1 MSQHLAETMDS
12 PTDERPS
19 APSESTAVSQPV
31 SVLHR
36 IFIGPHGPRAGW
48 RLLVYVVLGYLV
60 SLATSFIVGPYIGDL
75 SPGGFPRP
83 RLFLLLESQRLIVV
97 ILPAI
102 VMARLEKRPFGAY
115 GLPYIRAFGR
125 LFLTGVMWGFTA
137 ITVLLLIMRSAGL
150 FYFGS
155 LAIHGTRLIKFAVFW
170 GVLFLIVAFAEE
182 FMSRGYSQFTLA
194 QGIGFWPAALLLS
207 AAFGAIHLGN
217 QGESWVGAL
226 AAACIGLFWCLT
238 LKRTGNLWF
247 AVGMH
252 MAWDWSETFFYSVP
266 DSGLLAPGHLLNSS
280 FHGSAWLTGGS
291 VGPEGSLLVFL
302 IVAGM
307 WIIFDRLHPNS
318 NPPLNPVD
326 SRNTT
331 V

>member
-1 MSQHLAETMDS
+1 MSQHLAETMNR
-12 PTDERPS
+12 PTDEQPS
-19 APSESTAVSQPV
+19 AQPENIAVSQSP
-31 SVLHR
+31 SVVHR

-48 RLLVYVVLGYLV
+48 RLLIYVVLGYLV
-60 SLATSFIVGPYIGDL
+60 SLATSFILGPYIGDL
-75 SPGGFPRP
+75 SAGGFPRP
-83 RLFLLLESQRLIVV
+83 RVFLLLESQRLIVV

-125 LFLTGVMWGFTA
+125 LFLTGVMWGFA
-137 ITVLLLIMRSAGL
+137 GITVLLLIMRSAGL

-207 AAFGAIHLGN
+207 AGFGAIHLGN

-307 WIIFDRLHPNS
+307 WIIFDRLYPNS

-326 SRNTT
+326 
-331 V
+331 